1 MLGGLL
7 RLAHAAR
14 LDHAPAEHVDRA
26 GHGAEFIAA
35 LAAGDRDVDFAAGKA
50 VHDRGDRSQWP
61 RQPPAEQQR
70 QQDRADQDGDRAENQ
85 AAL

>member
-1 MLGGLL
+1 MLGGFL

-35 LAAGDRDVDFAAGKA
+35 LAAGDRDVDFAAGNA
-50 VHDRGDRSQWP
+50 VHDRRDRGQGA
-61 RQPPAEQQR
+61 RQAATKQER
-70 QQDRADQDGDRAENQ
+70 QHDRTSQDGDRAEDQ
-85 AAL
+85 MAL